1 MKITNSITDKQAW
14 ERDKMTEVIMFVAGS
29 LSKTLGSG
37 ESTGTLLLSPQA
49 DEFAA

>member
-1 MKITNSITDKQAW
+1 
-14 ERDKMTEVIMFVAGS
+14 MTEVIMFVAGS